1 VTDPSPSEFD
11 DTDDEGGDEFDDDE
25 LDDDFDDDDLDG
37 EFDDDDHDERGV
49 ELRIDTV
56 EDPIAH
62 LLRGEIAIEGRMPYS
77 SNATFL
83 VHVVADGRSHP
94 AIYKP
99 TRGERPLWDFEPG
112 LHRREVATYLLSEY
126 LGLGVIPPTVL
137 RDGPLGEGSVQWF
150 VVADHSQH
158 YFTIHETHPDLH
170 DRLRAMALLDVL
182 ANNTDRKS
190 GHVLLIPARD
200 GEPASVWGIDNGLCF
215 AAENKLRTVIW
226 EFGDEDIPDA
236 WLERVGALCDRVPLE
251 VATLLAD
258 DEVEALQSRA
268 RWCVTHRRFPTD
280 PSGRRY
286 PWPLV

>member
-1 VTDPSPSEFD
+1 MSEPSSSEDIDEFIDDEIDGEFD
-11 DTDDEGGDEFDDDE
+11 
-25 LDDDFDDDDLDG
+25 DDDFDDDD
-37 EFDDDDHDERGV
+37 DDDEQRGV
-49 ELRIDTV
+49 ELRVDQV
-56 EDPIAH
+56 DDPIEH
-62 LLRGEIAIEGRMPYS
+62 LLRGDIEIEGRMPYS

-83 VHVVADGRSHP
+83 VHVSADGASHP

-190 GHVLLIPARD
+190 GHVLLIPERD

-215 AAENKLRTVIW
+215 AAESKLRTVIW
-226 EFGDEDIPDA
+226 EFGDEEIPDA
-236 WLERVGALCDRVPLE
+236 WLQRVGTLCDRVPLE

-258 DEVEALQSRA
+258 DEVDALRRRA
-268 RWCVTHRRFPTD
+268 DWCVTHRRFPTD